1 MKIAVWISFNYA
13 PKVGGSFSYADKLI
27 KNIDEY
33 CFSKDL
39 DICFATTQYTH
50 IGNLRRELI
59 RIGHPLE
66 AIVAKFPFIVHHK
79 KFQGLMWRLFS
90 HNYNKYLIRKGIK
103 LLFYSSQFER
113 FVKDFPF
120 VAPHWD
126 IAHRSTFAFPE
137 FSIILQDI
145 RDKYYSYVLPRALMI
160 FVESEAGKK
169 ELIRY
174 TNLNEER
181 IKVVPLFA
189 GECTRF
195 SLTEQQQSDILKSHG
210 LEKGKFFFYPAQFI
224 AEKNHYNVV
233 KAFSY
238 FIKNHPDYKLIFTGN
253 SPKSLLGNIGYVR
266 SSVEQLGLLDKVVF
280 GGFVSLETI
289 YSLYKNA
296 CALIMASYVGPTNMP
311 PLEAMSLGCPVI
323 CSDLSGHREEMRDS
337 ALYFD
342 AKDYTQLLEAMED
355 MTNNREIY
363 LNKIIERSK
372 VCEFTVESTL
382 KKINDYLLEASVIR
396 RAWE

>member
-27 KNIDEY
+27 KGIDEY

-39 DICFATTQYTH
+39 DICFATTKYTH
-50 IGNLRRELI
+50 IGNLRREVI

-66 AIVAKFPFIVHHK
+66 TIVAKISFLARRK
-79 KFQGLMWRLFS
+79 KIQGLMWKLFCS
-90 HNYNKYLIRKGIK
+90 NYDKYLKKNGIK

-113 FVKDFPF
+113 YVKGFPF

-137 FSIILQDI
+137 FSVILQDI
-145 RDKYYSYVLPRALMI
+145 RDKYYSDVLPRALMI
-160 FVESEAGKK
+160 FVESESGKA
-169 ELIRY
+169 ELIKY
-174 TNLNEER
+174 TNINEER

-195 SLTEQQQSDILKSHG
+195 SLTKQQQSDILKSCG
-210 LEKGKFFFYPAQFI
+210 LEKGMFFFYPAQFI
-224 AEKNHYNVV
+224 AEKNHYSVI
-233 KAFSY
+233 KAFAS
-238 FIKNHPDYKLIFTGN
+238 FSKMHPEFRLVFTGN
-253 SPKSLLGNIGYVR
+253 PRRSPMGNYDYIK
-266 SSVEQLGLLDKVVF
+266 SSVEQLGISGKVIF

-289 YSLYKNA
+289 YCLYKNA

-311 PLEAMSLGCPVI
+311 PLEAMTLGCPVI

-342 AKDYTQLLEAMED
+342 AKDYGQLLEAMEK
-355 MTNNREIY
+355 MTNNREMY
-363 LNKIIERSK
+363 LNKIVERSK
-372 VCEFTVESTL
+372 VCEFTVENAL
-382 KKINDYLLEASVIR
+382 KRINDYLLEASVIR